1 MRRPRRSLRTW
12 LIAPAAAI
20 VTILSATGALLQTDT
35 LVRAWLGS
43 TRQLSE
49 LAARQVTEFILLR
62 LEDVD
67 YSQRQAW
74 LARIDNDAKLGGLLE
89 ASASGANSIV
99 EISVVDSTGVVLASS
114 NRSRPGNLAARVQ
127 PLASLFDIDP
137 VARIRAV
144 WAPGREYE
152 VRVPVGLRGESRPLF
167 VVQVLASNALLRET
181 LIPGIRRI
189 VASASLA
196 YLVALALVWV
206 VAEVTR
212 RNLRRIEELIDRI
225 GDDTTPLDDQT
236 RPAPATTEFDA
247 VESKLTLME
256 GRVRGAL
263 HEAQDYRERVGALL
277 KALEE
282 AVILFEGERVVLVAG
297 AVQNLLGWKSDEVSG
312 READDLFPPNASL
325 LRLLRARWQSGE
337 PAHNVESEWATGAG
351 LRRLSVNIDF
361 IPDGSDPLR
370 TLTLLR
376 IRDAEG
382 ATEVESQLQVVSRL
396 EAINRL
402 TGGVA
407 HEIKNPLNAIAAR
420 VALIESIIEGD
431 AEAEKEIR
439 IVADEIHRLDRVVR
453 TFLDFTQPLQL
464 SREEL
469 DLGALTESVVAA
481 VEPDA
486 RNRGISLLCS
496 GEFGAVWA
504 RGDRDLLH
512 QALLNI
518 IVNAVEATPAGG
530 QVQVEASVS
539 DGACRLRIT
548 DTGSGIPESV
558 KNKIFQLYF
567 TTKSGGSGIGL
578 AVAYRSLQLH
588 GGDIK
593 VESQVG
599 EGTSFELTI
608 PALQKEAVAIA

>member
-12 LIAPAAAI
+12 LIAPTAAI

-49 LAARQVTEFILLR
+49 LAARQVTEFVLLR
-62 LEDVD
+62 LEGVD
-67 YSQRQAW
+67 PSQRQAW

-89 ASASGANSIV
+89 SSASGANSIV
-99 EISVVDSTGVVLASS
+99 EISVVDATGVVLASS
-114 NRSRPGNLAARVQ
+114 NRSRPGNPAALVQ
-127 PLASLFDIDP
+127 PLSSLFELEAI
-137 VARIRAV
+137 ARIRAV

-152 VRVPVGLRGESRPLF
+152 LRVPVGLRGESRPLF
-167 VVQVLASNALLRET
+167 IVQVLVSNALLRET

-212 RNLRRIEELIDRI
+212 RNLRRIEDLIDHI
-225 GDDTTPLDDQT
+225 GDDTSPLDDRT

-247 VESKLTLME
+247 VESKLTLMQ

-282 AVILFEGERVVLVAG
+282 AVILFEGERIVLVAG
-297 AVQNLLGWKSDEVSG
+297 AVQNLLGWKPDEVNG
-312 READDLFPPNASL
+312 READDLFPSNASL
-325 LRLLRARWQSGE
+325 FKLLRARWRSGE
-337 PAHNVESEWATGAG
+337 PAHNVESEWPVGAA

-376 IRDAEG
+376 VRDTEG

-420 VALIESIIEGD
+420 MALIESIVEGD
-431 AEAEKEIR
+431 AEAEKEVR
-439 IVADEIHRLDRVVR
+439 VVADEIQRLDRVVR
-453 TFLDFTQPLQL
+453 TFLDFTQPLEV

-469 DLGALTESVVAA
+469 DLGALAESVVAA
-481 VEPDA
+481 IEPDA
-486 RNRGISLLCS
+486 RNRGISLQYS
-496 GEFGAVWA
+496 GQPNVVWA

-530 QVQVEASVS
+530 EVRVAASVS
-539 DGACRLRIT
+539 DGACRLRIS
-548 DTGSGIPESV
+548 DTGPGIPEPV
-558 KNKIFQLYF
+558 KKKLFQLYF

-593 VESQVG
+593 VETKLG
-599 EGTSFELTI
+599 EGTSFELII
-608 PALQKEAVAIA
+608 PALPKEAVAIA

>member
-1 MRRPRRSLRTW
+1 
-12 LIAPAAAI
+12 
-20 VTILSATGALLQTDT
+20 
-35 LVRAWLGS
+35 
-43 TRQLSE
+43 
-49 LAARQVTEFILLR
+49 
-62 LEDVD
+62 
-67 YSQRQAW
+67 
-74 LARIDNDAKLGGLLE
+74 
-89 ASASGANSIV
+89 
-99 EISVVDSTGVVLASS
+99 
-114 NRSRPGNLAARVQ
+114 
-127 PLASLFDIDP
+127 
-137 VARIRAV
+137 
-144 WAPGREYE
+144 
-152 VRVPVGLRGESRPLF
+152 
-167 VVQVLASNALLRET
+167 
-181 LIPGIRRI
+181 
-189 VASASLA
+189 
-196 YLVALALVWV
+196 VWV

-325 LRLLRARWQSGE
+325 FRLLRARWQSGE
-337 PAHNVESEWATGAG
+337 PAHNAESEWATGAG

-469 DLGALTESVVAA
+469 DLSALTEGVVAA

-486 RNRGISLLCS
+486 RNRGVSLRCS
-496 GEFGAVWA
+496 GEPGAVWA

-530 QVQVEASVS
+530 QVHVEAFVS

-548 DTGSGIPESV
+548 DTGSGIPEPV